1 MSKDYGC
8 LLIAILSNKSL
19 YPLIDEEYEN
29 NKKEYDELILN
40 SDFFNNNRHKII
52 PEDIKEY
59 SIKLTGIFLSKNG
72 NNFMRKIL
80 KLGWPRLYDYVKNTD
95 CVVYEEIKQIK
106 DYGLDNLSKGY
117 TIYIIKQ
124 MLDMFNKDLTHKED
138 ESKREINAYN
148 KRLSLAWNIMI
159 KEKLFQSLNEEFQL
173 VLDEVGRDNALQKR
187 INLDKNS
194 NFLLASYLDASA
206 LSIDD
211 ILNNVNEK
219 ENMFDYIIFSRM
231 FQVLI
236 NKYNA
241 LDSTYVRLYKSSIEK
256 DIELEKLATQIYCLK
271 EQVEKLE
278 RENNQ
283 LREKLKIISLDT
295 VREKEKE
302 IIDIKKK
309 YNEIIKEKDQLLEEN
324 KEEIQLLKMTIENL
338 IDESRYVN
346 EEQITNDA
354 LTGTRGV
361 IIGGTPQWQQYM
373 RKIVPHFKFVG
384 TEQLNYDAKILENA
398 NKIYFNTACNSH
410 AMFYKTMNAVRKHKI
425 EIVFINSNSIT
436 AGIKMFGQK
445 NGKYTGEHLVR

>member
-1 MSKDYGC
+1 M
-8 LLIAILSNKSL
+8 
-19 YPLIDEEYEN
+19 
-29 NKKEYDELILN
+29 
-40 SDFFNNNRHKII
+40 
-52 PEDIKEY
+52 
-59 SIKLTGIFLSKNG
+59 
-72 NNFMRKIL
+72 
-80 KLGWPRLYDYVKNTD
+80 
-95 CVVYEEIKQIK
+95 
-106 DYGLDNLSKGY
+106 
-117 TIYIIKQ
+117 
-124 MLDMFNKDLTHKED
+124 
-138 ESKREINAYN
+138 
-148 KRLSLAWNIMI
+148 
-159 KEKLFQSLNEEFQL
+159 
-173 VLDEVGRDNALQKR
+173 
-187 INLDKNS
+187 
-194 NFLLASYLDASA
+194 
-206 LSIDD
+206 
-211 ILNNVNEK
+211 NNVNEK

-295 VREKEKE
+295 VREKE

-361 IIGGTPQWQQYM
+361 AHLLCKTNKCTSKQSTLITRSAFFIIVGNNVVILLRIINTCF
-373 RKIVPHFKFVG
+373 KI
-384 TEQLNYDAKILENA
+384 KITV
-398 NKIYFNTACNSH
+398 I
-410 AMFYKTMNAVRKHKI
+410 
-425 EIVFINSNSIT
+425 
-436 AGIKMFGQK
+436 G
-445 NGKYTGEHLVR
+445 